1 MTEKYEISF
10 KFSQDE
16 LAHHLMPIK
25 GVIYTLVVENENPE
39 TNKKEVTDFLSFYH
53 LPSSILKCKDVPHS
67 YKTLHVAY
75 MYYHSCTK
83 NDIKEMVK
91 FALHYAKDKS
101 IRPDR
106 REPDAD

>member
-1 MTEKYEISF
+1 
-10 KFSQDE
+10 
-16 LAHHLMPIK
+16 
-25 GVIYTLVVENENPE
+25 
-39 TNKKEVTDFLSFYH
+39 
-53 LPSSILKCKDVPHS
+53 
-67 YKTLHVAY
+67 